1 MIDED
6 LSIEAILALKQEKL
20 NNADITE
27 VARIEME
34 QRQTKLKKSLLELA
48 GQGHP
53 LASFAY
59 SKEVYH

>member
-1 MIDED
+1 M
-6 LSIEAILALKQEKL
+6 LKFRLNQEKL

-34 QRQTKLKKSLLELA
+34 QRQTKLNKSLLELA